1 MKVLIKTKDEE
12 LTLNFNEIVQY
23 AQYQALIKGLMT
35 IITTENAAIEF
46 LKSIGIEVCLWIA
59 E

>member
-1 MKVLIKTKDEE
+1 MKVLIKTNEEE

-35 IITTENAAIEF
+35 IITTEGAAIEF
-46 LKSIGIEVCLWIA
+46 LKSIGIEVTYG
-59 E
+59 

>member
-1 MKVLIKTKDEE
+1 MKVLIKTNDEE
-12 LTLNFNEIVQY
+12 LNLNYNEIVQY

-46 LKSIGIEVCLWIA
+46 IKSIGIEVTYG
-59 E
+59 